1 MSFGSP
7 WALLLLLL
15 PPLTAAM
22 GYARLQ
28 RLPGRRPLIALAL
41 RMAVLSLL
49 AVALAQPQ
57 WAVMEQRVST
67 VFLVDTSASVGQVGQ
82 HAALNWVGRAVDAQ
96 SPHDQAGLV
105 LFGAAP
111 RLAVPLAHYKT
122 WPDPADQSGGATDI
136 GAALRLGLSV
146 LPPGESGRLVLL
158 SDGQDTG
165 DAGGSGVA
173 GATAL
178 ALARGVPIDTVPLA
192 PLHLRD
198 VAVRALSVPASVRQ
212 GDRAPLSIT
221 LYSGGAAHATLT
233 LWIDGAPA
241 SQAIDLPAGTTILRT
256 EEPLDTVGLHTF
268 RVQLT
273 MDGDAVPQ
281 NNTLDAATVVVPP
294 GHVLFAVSDPTAATA
309 LAKALARAHLSVTP
323 MLASDLP
330 ATTAGYRAYDGVVLD
345 DVPATELSTAQ
356 QKALRDAVR
365 ADGLGL
371 LAVGGSSSFGEGN
384 YTHTPLE
391 DALPV
396 LSIASPRRVSA
407 PLALMLVIDKSGS
420 MSDLVAGV
428 AKIDMVKVAAASALD
443 RLAEGDAVGVLA
455 FDDSN
460 HWIVPFH
467 TLQGAADK
475 AHIRKQIS
483 QLTGDGDTYIY
494 PALRAAE
501 SAVLSVPTI
510 YRHVVLLTDGQGED
524 APFDTLIK
532 RMHREHITLS
542 TIGVGQDVVQDE
554 LRHWAQLGG
563 GLFHYVSDPHD
574 IPRIIINETRYG
586 ISGTAQVK
594 GKIHLGVGTASPLLR
609 AVANQRLP
617 DIGAYDS
624 TMPKQTAQ
632 VAVQSAS
639 GDPILSSWQ
648 YGLGRVVAW
657 TSDALAANTPGVW
670 AAQWSPDR
678 KPDFWADLVRWSLR
692 GYDPGSR
699 VPTLSA
705 VNGQLHVSV
714 ALRTASGAF
723 DDSAE
728 PRARVVMPDGTVRVL
743 PLDLSGPGLYAADLP
758 LAGQGVYS
766 ASFVRNDRGTSSPA
780 DVAMLTVPYP
790 PEYAGKGVDTAFL
803 THLAAATGGSVL
815 TSPADAFS
823 HAGIPATRTWLPL
836 WPWLLGLIL
845 LLFTADVAVRLLV
858 PPDTRYI

>member
-1 MSFGSP
+1 M
-7 WALLLLLL
+7 
-15 PPLTAAM
+15 
-22 GYARLQ
+22 
-28 RLPGRRPLIALAL
+28 
-41 RMAVLSLL
+41 
-49 AVALAQPQ
+49 
-57 WAVMEQRVST
+57 
-67 VFLVDTSASVGQVGQ
+67 
-82 HAALNWVGRAVDAQ
+82 
-96 SPHDQAGLV
+96 
-105 LFGAAP
+105 
-111 RLAVPLAHYKT
+111 
-122 WPDPADQSGGATDI
+122 
-136 GAALRLGLSV
+136 

-221 LYSGGAAHATLT
+221 LYSSGAAHATLT

-542 TIGVGQDVVQDE
+542 TEQKT
-554 LRHWAQLGG
+554 RLGH
-563 GLFHYVSDPHD
+563 LKQKATTDKA
-574 IPRIIINETRYG
+574 
-586 ISGTAQVK
+586 TAQRKVDEAEQQLWELTAADQPDVT
-594 GKIHLGVGTASPLLR
+594 KIDAKVREIEKLR
-609 AVANQRLP
+609 GDQRLAFIRSVG
-617 DIGAYDS
+617 DA
-624 TMPKQTAQ
+624 AQ
-632 VAVQSAS
+632 VLTDDQRK
-639 GDPILSSWQ
+639 IL
-648 YGLGRVVAW
+648 LGQA
-657 TSDALAANTPGVW
+657 
-670 AAQWSPDR
+670 
-678 KPDFWADLVRWSLR
+678 KP
-692 GYDPGSR
+692 
-699 VPTLSA
+699 
-705 VNGQLHVSV
+705 
-714 ALRTASGAF
+714 
-723 DDSAE
+723 
-728 PRARVVMPDGTVRVL
+728 
-743 PLDLSGPGLYAADLP
+743 AADQP
-758 LAGQGVYS
+758 HVHPK
-766 ASFVRNDRGTSSPA
+766 TP
-780 DVAMLTVPYP
+780 
-790 PEYAGKGVDTAFL
+790 
-803 THLAAATGGSVL
+803 
-815 TSPADAFS
+815 
-823 HAGIPATRTWLPL
+823 
-836 WPWLLGLIL
+836 
-845 LLFTADVAVRLLV
+845 
-858 PPDTRYI
+858 